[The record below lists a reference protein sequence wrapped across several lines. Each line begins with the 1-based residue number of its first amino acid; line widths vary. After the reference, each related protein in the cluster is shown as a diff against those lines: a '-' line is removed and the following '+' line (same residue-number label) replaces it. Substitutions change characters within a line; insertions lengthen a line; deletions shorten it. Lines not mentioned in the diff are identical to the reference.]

1 MSKLKFKT
9 HSGTKDRVKLTKNGK
24 VRARH
29 SYASH
34 FLQKKSGAR
43 KRKLDGL
50 ETLQAANVRII
61 KKKLGA

>member
-1 MSKLKFKT
+1 MPKLKT

-34 FLQKKSGAR
+34 FLQKKSTAR
-43 KRKLDGL
+43 KRKLAGL
-50 ETLQAANVRII
+50 ETLGKSMSKTIRR
-61 KKKLGA
+61 KLGA